1 MMILPPQTIRILH
14 SSSSMKTFVKFISKR
29 RLTSKQKY
37 ESKNPKFTTIGK
49 TVEDFSEF
57 TGIPCPKSSIT
68 KYQGFRGRL
77 KLTDHLGGGFILVKL
92 CQQSEQEDFSTKKQL
107 EIMTS
112 LTTSIADFPFR
123 DKESW
128 NAIPKIVTNDCFNSF
143 HGIMQ
148 KHGYF
153 RDDDITLSKI
163 FIPEED
169 ILISWT
175 IKTSSNTSRLV
186 VISFPR

>member
-37 ESKNPKFTTIGK
+37 ESINPKFTTIGK

-92 CQQSEQEDFSTKKQL
+92 CQQSEQEDFSTKKGCL
-107 EIMTS
+107 YSVSYKMDYK
-112 LTTSIADFPFR
+112 L
-123 DKESW
+123 
-128 NAIPKIVTNDCFNSF
+128 AISCL
-143 HGIMQ
+143 
-148 KHGYF
+148 Y
-153 RDDDITLSKI
+153 
-163 FIPEED
+163 
-169 ILISWT
+169 
-175 IKTSSNTSRLV
+175 
-186 VISFPR
+186 

>member
-1 MMILPPQTIRILH
+1 MMILPPQTLRILH

>member
-1 MMILPPQTIRILH
+1 
-14 SSSSMKTFVKFISKR
+14 MKKIVKLISKR
-29 RLTSKQKY
+29 NLSSKQQQHRQAY
-37 ESKNPKFTTIGK
+37 ESKNPSFTTIGK
-49 TVEDFSEF
+49 SVDDFSEF
-57 TGIPCPKSSIT
+57 TGIPCPKSKIT

-77 KLTDHLGGGFILVKL
+77 KLSDHLGGGCFLVKL
-92 CQQSEQEDFSTKKQL
+92 CQEREDFSTKKQL

-112 LTTSIADFPFR
+112 LTTLIADFPFR
-123 DKESW
+123 NKDSW
-128 NAIPKIVTNDCFNSF
+128 NAIPKIVTKDCFNSF

-175 IKTSSNTSRLV
+175 IKTGSNTSRLV

>member
-1 MMILPPQTIRILH
+1 MTKKQLAGIIPYINKQKLYKKKNFLKRIVNICSFLAEENINKDSKELMMILPPQTIRILH

-49 TVEDFSEF
+49 TVDDFSEF

-77 KLTDHLGGGFILVKL
+77 KLTDHLGGGFILVKF
-92 CQQSEQEDFSTKKQL
+92 CQQSEQEGFSIKKQL

-112 LTTSIADFPFR
+112 SIADFSR
-123 DKESW
+123 N
-128 NAIPKIVTNDCFNSF
+128 NAETW
-143 HGIMQ
+143 
-148 KHGYF
+148 
-153 RDDDITLSKI
+153 I
-163 FIPEED
+163 F
-169 ILISWT
+169 S
-175 IKTSSNTSRLV
+175 
-186 VISFPR
+186 

>member
-1 MMILPPQTIRILH
+1 MILPPQTIRILH

-57 TGIPCPKSSIT
+57 TGIPCPKSIIT

-92 CQQSEQEDFSTKKQL
+92 CQQSEQEGFSTKKQL

-153 RDDDITLSKI
+153 RDDDITLNKI

>member
-1 MMILPPQTIRILH
+1 MILPPQTIRILH

-37 ESKNPKFTTIGK
+37 ESINPKFTTIGK

-112 LTTSIADFPFR
+112 LTTSIADYPFR

-128 NAIPKIVTNDCFNSF
+128 NAIPKIVTKDCFHSF

-153 RDDDITLSKI
+153 RDDDITLNKI

>member
-1 MMILPPQTIRILH
+1 
-14 SSSSMKTFVKFISKR
+14 
-29 RLTSKQKY
+29 
-37 ESKNPKFTTIGK
+37 
-49 TVEDFSEF
+49 
-57 TGIPCPKSSIT
+57 
-68 KYQGFRGRL
+68 
-77 KLTDHLGGGFILVKL
+77 
-92 CQQSEQEDFSTKKQL
+92 
-107 EIMTS
+107 MTS